1 LSAQV
6 ATHPL
11 KVAVAN
17 RNFRL
22 LWFAASVSVFGSQF
36 SLIALPWLV
45 LQLSDPQT
53 LGLALALAG
62 LARAVV
68 MLIGGAITDRI
79 SPRKILLACDWLNFG
94 LAGLLAALVV
104 TQSIQIWMIYV
115 FSLVTGLLSGF
126 VMPAANSMTPRILA
140 EKDLQAGNSLNMGTQ
155 QLMSFV
161 GPALAGVIIGSYAQ
175 SVEGVALA
183 FGIDAITFA
192 VSAVA
197 LSIIRGIDRMPVP
210 HGEQPTNTGEGIW
223 ASIVTAVRY
232 IAQQE
237 QLRLLFGVM
246 LIVNFLFTGP
256 LLVGIPI
263 LADQRLAEGAAA
275 FGLLM
280 AASAGGNLV
289 GYILAGVLPKLT
301 GSIFSIVLVVL
312 IASLGIALATFGWV
326 VITWVDFLLMLG
338 LGVGNGYIS
347 LVIFT
352 RVQQSTPREML
363 GRVMSMMM
371 LASMGLIPLSQA
383 ISGAVA
389 AWNLT
394 ALFTLA
400 GGLLVVVSIW
410 LAFNP
415 GLKTLSNEM
424 VGVASAD

>member
-1 LSAQV
+1 MS
-6 ATHPL
+6 THMTAHPM
-11 KVAVAN
+11 KAIVAN

-22 LWFAASVSVFGSQF
+22 LWIGAAVSVFGSQF

-68 MLIGGAITDRI
+68 MLLGGAITDRI
-79 SPRKILLACDWLNFG
+79 SPRKILLVCDWLNFG
-94 LAGLLAALVV
+94 LSGLLAALVMMH
-104 TQSIQIWMIYV
+104 SIQIWMIYA
-115 FSLVTGLLSGF
+115 FSLAAGLLSGF
-126 VMPAANSMTPRILA
+126 VIPAANSMTPRILPQQN
-140 EKDLQAGNSLNMGTQ
+140 LQAGNSLNMGTQ
-155 QLMSFV
+155 QLMSFI

-175 SVEGVALA
+175 SVQGIALA
-183 FGIDAITFA
+183 FGIDAVTFA
-192 VSAVA
+192 LAAVA
-197 LSIIRGIDRMPVP
+197 LSFIRGIDRMPAA
-210 HGEQPTNTGEGIW
+210 HGEQPAGEGIW

-232 IAQQE
+232 IARQE

-246 LIVNFLFTGP
+246 LVVNFLFTGP

-280 AASAGGNLV
+280 AANAAGNLV
-289 GYILAGVLPKLT
+289 GYILAGVLPKLN
-301 GSIFSIVLVVL
+301 GSVFSMVIVALT
-312 IASLGIALATFGWV
+312 ASLGIALAAFGWIV
-326 VITWVDFLLMLG
+326 TTWVDFVLMLI

-352 RVQQSTPREML
+352 RVQQSTPRDML

-383 ISGAVA
+383 ISGTVA

-394 ALFTLA
+394 ALFALA
-400 GGLLVVVSIW
+400 GGLLVVVAIW
-410 LAFNP
+410 MAFNP
-415 GLKTLSNEM
+415 SLKTLSDKM
-424 VGVASAD
+424 VGAAATD